1 MHHKPGKSIGK
12 PDALSHWA
20 DHGSGSGDNENMI
33 LLTPDHFAIHAL
45 QGLEVIGEEQDIL
58 KDIWKGVQN
67 AEKEEAVAKTVKEL
81 QRMSTQSIRSA
92 KWVLTDG
99 ILYFWGKIYIPNT
112 TALLPFVMTP
122 RLPDI
127 PEDGNP

>member
-1 MHHKPGKSIGK
+1 MDLTLSLIWQVSMGGPKVVHPWALVSVVKGLGLEWTWMKWEMVWGHWSEVECLLAWFDFVMHHKPGKSIGK

-67 AEKEEAVAKTVKEL
+67 AEK
-81 QRMSTQSIRSA
+81 
-92 KWVLTDG
+92 
-99 ILYFWGKIYIPNT
+99 
-112 TALLPFVMTP
+112 
-122 RLPDI
+122 
-127 PEDGNP
+127 